1 MYLRLTN
8 RPSDRMEFPLIG
20 MHGEK
25 LSLTGYTALWQKVA
39 KLDVIYE
46 KLPAYRGVHETI
58 LLDA

>member
-1 MYLRLTN
+1 
-8 RPSDRMEFPLIG
+8 MEFPLIG

-46 KLPAYRGVHETI
+46 KLPAYRGIHETI